1 MASGLMPGGDDYTV
15 GGAVGKGTQ
24 VETGGI
30 PGFDPQ
36 GTASSTPTGR
46 PSSPIGRG
54 SDPTGPPSSIPSR
67 SHQPEKPSEPSQRP
81 SGSSD
86 DDSKPSA
93 PRPPKGK
100 QEKPGRVPG
109 STESESSAEAKVLRL
124 VNKERKE
131 AGCRPVKRDKDL
143 ADLAEAFSEDMADR
157 DFFDH
162 TDPDG
167 ENPWD
172 RADVLG
178 IIGLGGENIARG
190 QQDAEAVVDAW
201 MASPGH
207 RANILNCDYKKMGVG
222 AQFGEGG
229 PWWTQDFGF

>member
-1 MASGLMPGGDDYTV
+1 MASGLVPGGDEYTV
-15 GGAVGKGTQ
+15 GGAAGHGSQ

-36 GTASSTPTGR
+36 GTASTAPTSR

-54 SDPTGPPSSIPSR
+54 NDPTSSPSSIPSR
-67 SHQPEKPSEPSQRP
+67 SHRPEKPSEPTKRP
-81 SGSSD
+81 SDPSD
-86 DDSKPSA
+86 EDSKPSSSS
-93 PRPPKGK
+93 RPPENRP
-100 QEKPGRVPG
+100 EKPGSGG
-109 STESESSAEAKVLRL
+109 SGSESSAEAKVLSL

-143 ADLAEAFSEDMADR
+143 ADLAETFSEDMADR

-178 IIGLGGENIARG
+178 ILGLGGENIARG
-190 QQDAEAVVDAW
+190 QQDAKAVMDAW

-207 RANILNCDYKKMGVG
+207 RANILNCDYKKLGVG
-222 AQFGEGG
+222 AQFGDGG